1 MVQQDLQGLGNQEP
15 DRMNQ
20 LPSKNLRQHDDINI
34 AGKSSTGKKKQNS
47 GKPDAKKESQK
58 WRWLHEV
65 DRLLMIV
72 LFIEKA
78 KKIPATMGED
88 SCDIT
93 NSHRVSHKVPREKM
107 SLAARSCH
115 PATN

>member
-1 MVQQDLQGLGNQEP
+1 LLLWEQLLQHPGKTNNMRTTRINSAKRQMVQQDLQGLGNQEP

-58 WRWLHEV
+58 
-65 DRLLMIV
+65 
-72 LFIEKA
+72 
-78 KKIPATMGED
+78 
-88 SCDIT
+88 
-93 NSHRVSHKVPREKM
+93 
-107 SLAARSCH
+107 
-115 PATN
+115 